1 MGFLWAF
8 DRHRSI
14 VTSDALLVKN
24 MRALGVPQRIRFAT
38 VAAGLAATLAMT
50 PAPAQ
55 STAAARLRHLTGVD
69 ELKTWFN
76 AGNGHPRLIFLL
88 SPT

>member
-1 MGFLWAF
+1 M
-8 DRHRSI
+8 
-14 VTSDALLVKN
+14 SDVGICEE
-24 MRALGVPQRIRFAT
+24 MRAFSVPQRIRFAA

-55 STAAARLRHLTGVD
+55 STAARLRHLTGID

-76 AGNGHPRLIFLL
+76 AGKGHPRLIFLL